1 MAEFSE
7 IVDGIYCNQEL
18 VEADRN
24 VAARRIADRRRAP
37 HLGPHWLSR
46 GLTVPGGPLWQ
57 RCLIQSGLPMWSSGI
72 SRPKSAVGWTGF
84 LDEVAG

>member
-1 MAEFSE
+1 
-7 IVDGIYCNQEL
+7 
-18 VEADRN
+18 
-24 VAARRIADRRRAP
+24 
-37 HLGPHWLSR
+37 
-46 GLTVPGGPLWQ
+46 VPGGPLWQ